1 MSSYEDQIQELL
13 AKVDETKRK
22 QKLTELMKQDQEESD
37 LELENEIEAM
47 DKINVSKYKKKM
59 EQKAR
64 LERKNKILEALK
76 NQQPERGV
84 KIKPPKSF
92 KIKSFEDKLL
102 QRIKKRINEVE
113 ENNSGVGPDPT
124 ELLNHPSLDNASS
137 INTTLSEK

>member
-76 NQQPERGV
+76 N
-84 KIKPPKSF
+84 
-92 KIKSFEDKLL
+92 
-102 QRIKKRINEVE
+102 
-113 ENNSGVGPDPT
+113 
-124 ELLNHPSLDNASS
+124 
-137 INTTLSEK
+137 